1 MKTMNK
7 HTTTSGS
14 TMRKA
19 TIVATLM
26 AMQYHWMAPAMA
38 MYQLPLLST
47 TVSVAPNFVLTLD
60 NSESMAFHHLPENAA
75 KVNGYTVYMGGTR
88 IVLLHP
94 DDIKDHPDYNFQ
106 KVAAGTVPA
115 STGTTC
121 ATAYECQMRSPDVNS
136 IYYNPAN
143 LYKPWPLAKDP
154 SKRMPAASYKAALFD
169 PLAQPTGDPKTDALQ
184 FADLSKVNTVGI
196 SAIWCSSAGAGGA
209 NCARNESIKPFNPAI
224 FYRLQDEKSD
234 PGVVSSYVKYDL
246 NDATRPIPWGKNL
259 YTARTDC
266 SNSCTL
272 AQEQQNFANWFTY
285 YRSRIL
291 LTKAAVSE
299 TFASVGDN
307 IRLGWTFTYNAPY
320 KNIANPTETTDTNAY
335 LGGPVQGVLPF
346 TAENRVKFLT
356 SIQNRT
362 LRGSTPLRWATA
374 GVGQYF
380 KRIDSWSPWRKTPGA
395 GTGASNPILGCRRAA
410 HILTTDG
417 YYNDNGSPDYPSSD
431 LKVGEVDNV
440 AQTVNDVAYTPSSPY
455 RDGNNSNSLADIAM
469 YYWAFPLL
477 KSTDLSSASDTVPS
491 KPTDPATW
499 LHLNQYMVGLG
510 VSGTITTP
518 PSTTNPPASF
528 VWPTIPT
535 SSSDVTSPTKIDD
548 MLHATLNSRGK
559 FFTAT
564 ESTSLKNAMIE
575 AINSGQPEPASEAGV
590 ATSGNT
596 AVDGDLVFTPSYQ
609 SQVWTGD
616 ITAYKLTQNPGTP
629 SLSRIELWRASDRL
643 PAPGLR
649 NIVGYSTKDSNSK
662 AVAFKPEN
670 VDSFAT
676 IATDYRTARFV
687 NFIRGVDDDLD
698 PRYRHRTGKLPDFV
712 NSTPQLIGGNLDMG
726 YQAAGLPSGGSTYGA
741 FVANKKARVP
751 LLFMGGN
758 GGMLHAFNAT
768 DSASGG
774 VETFAYIPK
783 GVMPSLHLLAQPI
796 YNHHFYV
803 DGPLTEADAY
813 LNNAWQNIVIG
824 TLGAGG
830 KGVFAIK
837 VPVGTDQPTLGA
849 SEVMWDI
856 DDTDENAGT
865 LGHVTSPVQVGYV
878 QNNGGWY
885 AFVGNGHDST
895 GGTASLIIVNLAT
908 GTVARTFKL
917 AAAAGVTTPN
927 GLSGVDLIKNARG
940 EVIGAYAGDLHGQL
954 WRFEFDSSNTS
965 NWKVGFDNKPLFT
978 ARDANGG
985 VQHISAAPSHFNLA
999 SKSGS
1004 GNLVLFGTGRLTEK
1018 ADTSDS
1024 STQTF
1029 YGVLDETVGTSSAGT
1044 SPFDLPTAPARSLL
1058 QEQTFLPTEAG
1069 QNLIRM
1075 SSNPVP
1081 LTGDNKKYGWFVDL
1095 SFTNTTVPSLPDGLP
1110 QHPKVIFE
1118 PVVIRS
1124 LVFFTAV
1131 QPPASE
1137 ESCTESKSFNYS
1149 FLLPVLTGGQAKTY
1163 TWDTNGDELFNTLD
1177 EMGQGFVTAG
1187 KGLNSRL
1194 KGTNDKNTVRVIN
1207 ADGDDTGN
1215 LCAGDVSECAEG
1227 PSGPKKIS
1235 DRVWKRII
1243 KPPF

>member
-1 MKTMNK
+1 
-7 HTTTSGS
+7 
-14 TMRKA
+14 MRKA

-26 AMQYHWMAPAMA
+26 AIQYHWMAPAMA

-60 NSESMAFHHLPENAA
+60 NSESMALHHLPENAST
-75 KVNGYTVYMGGTR
+75 VNGYTVYMGGTH

-94 DDIKDHPDYNFQ
+94 DDIKEHPDYNFLT
-106 KVAAGTVPA
+106 KVSGTVPA
-115 STGTTC
+115 STGATC
-121 ATAYECQMRSPDVNS
+121 VTAYECQMRSPDVNS

-143 LYKPWPLAKDP
+143 LYKPWPLASDP
-154 SKRMPAASYKAALFD
+154 SKRMPAASYTAALYVPD
-169 PLAQPTGDPKTDALQ
+169 ALAKPTGDPVKDAVL
-184 FADLSKVNTVGI
+184 FADLSKVNKVGV
-196 SAIWCSSAGAGGA
+196 SAVWCTSADTRGV
-209 NCARNESIKPFNPAI
+209 NCDRNKTTKPFNPAI
-224 FYRLQDEKSD
+224 FYRLKDEKSD

-246 NDATRPIPWGKNL
+246 NDATWSIPWGKNL

-272 AQEQQNFANWFTY
+272 QQEQQNFANWFTY

-291 LTKAAVSE
+291 LTKGAVSE
-299 TFASVGDN
+299 AFAPIGDN
-307 IRLGWTFTYNAPY
+307 IRLGWTFSYNAPY
-320 KNIANPTETTDTNAY
+320 ENIANLPTDTFKSQ
-335 LGGPVQGVLPF
+335 GGPVQGVLPF
-346 TAENRVKFLT
+346 TAENKVKFLT
-356 SIQNRT
+356 AIQNRT
-362 LRGSTPLRWATA
+362 LRGSTPLRYATA
-374 GVGQYF
+374 GVGRYF
-380 KRIDSWSPWRKTPGA
+380 QRIDSWSPWRKTPGA

-431 LKVGEVDNV
+431 LAVGEVDNV
-440 AQTVNDVAYTPSSPY
+440 AQTVNGITYTPSSPY
-455 RDGNNSNSLADIAM
+455 KDGNNSNSLADIAM

-477 KSTDLSSASDTVPS
+477 DLDTLPLASNTVPA

-518 PSTTNPPASF
+518 PSTTNPPSKF

-535 SSSDVTSPTKIDD
+535 SSSDSTSPTKIDD

-575 AINSGQPEPASEAGV
+575 AINSGQPEPASESGV

-596 AVDGDLVFTPSYQ
+596 AVEGDLVFTPSYQ

-616 ITAYKLTQNPGTP
+616 ITAYKLTKTPGTQT
-629 SLSRIELWRASDRL
+629 LNQVQLWRASDRL

-649 NIVGYSTKDSNSK
+649 NIVGYSTTDSNSK
-662 AVAFKPEN
+662 AIAFKPEN
-670 VDSFAT
+670 VGSFAT
-676 IATDYRTARFV
+676 IASDYRTARFID
-687 NFIRGVDDDLD
+687 FIRGVDDDLE
-698 PRYRHRTGKLPDFV
+698 PTYRHRTGKLPDFV
-712 NSTPQLIGGNLDMG
+712 NSTPLLIGGNLDMG

-741 FVANKKARVP
+741 FVASKKARAP

-774 VETFAYIPK
+774 IETFAYVPK
-783 GVMPSLHLLAQPI
+783 GVMPNLHLLAQPV

-813 LNNAWQNIVIG
+813 LPDGNQGDTWQNIVIG

-837 VPVGTDQPTLGA
+837 VPVGGAQTTLGA

-856 DDTDENAGT
+856 DDTDKDAGT

-885 AFVGNGHDST
+885 AFIGNGHDSA
-895 GGTASLIIVNLAT
+895 GGTASLIVVNLAT
-908 GTVARTFKL
+908 GKVAKVFTDL
-917 AAAAGVTTPN
+917 TNAANVTTPN
-927 GLSGVDLIKNARG
+927 GLSGVDLIRNARG

-954 WRFEFDSSNTS
+954 WRFEFDSSDS
-965 NWKVGFDNKPLFT
+965 SKWKVGFGGKPLFT
-978 ARDANGG
+978 ARDANSG
-985 VQHISAAPSHFNLA
+985 VQHISAAPSHFNLTNDV
-999 SKSGS
+999 GS
-1004 GNLVLFGTGRLTEK
+1004 GNLVLFGTGRLT
-1018 ADTSDS
+1018 DQTDSQDS
-1024 STQTF
+1024 STQSF
-1029 YGVLDETVGTSSAGT
+1029 YGILDETVGTASAGA
-1044 SPFDLPTAPARSLL
+1044 SPFTDPAKARGLL
-1058 QEQTFLPTEAG
+1058 QMQEFKTKVTD

-1075 SSNPVP
+1075 TDTAVP
-1081 LTGDNKKYGWFVDL
+1081 LTGSNKKYGWFVDL
-1095 SFTNTTVPSLPDGLP
+1095 VFSSATVPNMLGNWVH
-1110 QHPKVIFE
+1110 HPKVIYK
-1118 PVVIRS
+1118 PVVIRK

-1131 QPPASE
+1131 QPPSTE
-1137 ESCTESKSFNYS
+1137 ESCTESKSYDYT
-1149 FLLPVLTGGQAKTY
+1149 FLLPVLTGGQSKVN
-1163 TWDTNGDELFNTLD
+1163 TWDTDGNGVINAADEI
-1177 EMGQGFVTAG
+1177 GQGFATPDG
-1187 KGLNSRL
+1187 GGLSQP
-1194 KGTNDKNTVRVIN
+1194 KDTNDDNTGADLNPNLLKNFN
-1207 ADGDDTGN
+1207 K
-1215 LCAGDVSECAEG
+1215 CAGDDSYCEKG
-1227 PSGPKKIS
+1227 PGGSKVIS

>member
-7 HTTTSGS
+7 HTTTSGR

-19 TIVATLM
+19 TILATLM
-26 AMQYHWMAPAMA
+26 AMQYQWMAPAMA

-47 TVSVAPNFVLTLD
+47 TVTVAPNFVLTLD

-75 KVNGYTVYMGGTR
+75 KVNGYTVYMGGTH

-94 DDIKDHPDYNFQ
+94 DDIKTHPDYNFQ
-106 KVAAGTVPA
+106 KNAAGTVPA
-115 STGTTC
+115 GTGTTC

-143 LYKPWPLAKDP
+143 LYKPWPLASDP
-154 SKRMPAASYKAALFD
+154 SKRMPAASYTAAYFD
-169 PLAQPTGDPKTDALQ
+169 PLTPASGY
-184 FADLSKVNTVGI
+184 ADLSKVNKVGV
-196 SAIWCSSAGAGGA
+196 SAVWCSSADAGGV
-209 NCARNESIKPFNPAI
+209 NCDRSATTKSFNPAI
-224 FYRLQDEKSD
+224 FYRLRDEKSD
-234 PGVVSSYVKYDL
+234 PGVASNYVKYDL
-246 NDATRPIPWGKNL
+246 NSATTAMAWGKNL

-266 SNSCTL
+266 STSCTL
-272 AQEQQNFANWFTY
+272 QQEQQNFANWFTY

-307 IRLGWTFTYNAPY
+307 IRLGWTFTYNSLY
-320 KNIANPTETTDTNAY
+320 ENIANPTEPTDSTKS

-362 LRGSTPLRWATA
+362 LRGSTPLRYATA
-374 GVGQYF
+374 GVGKYF
-380 KRIDSWSPWRKTPGA
+380 QRTDSWSPWRKKPGA
-395 GTGASNPILGCRRAA
+395 GTDAISNPILGCRRAA

-417 YYNDNGSPDYPSSD
+417 YYNDNGSPDYPSSK
-431 LKVGEVDNV
+431 LAVGEVDN
-440 AQTVNDVAYTPSSPY
+440 ATKTLNGITYTPSSPY
-455 RDGNNSNSLADIAM
+455 KDGNNSNSLADIAT

-477 KSTDLSSASDTVPS
+477 KSTDLSSASDTVPT
-491 KPTDPATW
+491 KPNDPATW

-535 SSSDVTSPTKIDD
+535 SSADVTSPTKIDD
-548 MLHATLNSRGK
+548 MLHATLNSRGT
-559 FFTAT
+559 FFVAT
-564 ESTSLKNAMIE
+564 ESTSLKNAMI
-575 AINSGQPEPASEAGV
+575 ASINSGQPEPASESGV

-596 AVDGDLVFTPSYQ
+596 AVEGDLIFTPSYR

-616 ITAYKLTQNPGTP
+616 ITAYKLTQTPGAP
-629 SLSRIELWRASDRL
+629 SLSRTELWRASDRL
-643 PAPGLR
+643 PAAGLR
-649 NIVGYSTKDSNSK
+649 NIAGYSSKDNQ
-662 AVAFKPEN
+662 AIAFKAEN

-676 IATDYRTARFV
+676 IAADYRLARFID
-687 NFIRGVDDDLD
+687 FIRGVDDDLD
-698 PRYRHRTGKLPDFV
+698 PPYRHRTGKLPDFV
-712 NSTPQLIGGNLDMG
+712 NSTPLLIGGNLDMG
-726 YQAAGLPSGGSTYGA
+726 YQTAGLPSGGSTYGA
-741 FVANKKARVP
+741 FVADKKARAP

-774 VETFAYIPK
+774 IETFAYIPK
-783 GVMPSLHLLAQPI
+783 GLMPSLHLLAQPI

-837 VPVGTDQPTLGA
+837 VPVGTGQPTLGA

-856 DDTDENAGT
+856 DDTDVPT
-865 LGHVTSPVQVGYV
+865 LGNVTSPVQVGYV

-885 AFVGNGHDST
+885 AFIGNGHDSA
-895 GGTASLIIVNLAT
+895 GGTASLIVVNLAT
-908 GTVARTFKL
+908 GTVAKTFTL
-917 AAAAGVTTPN
+917 PNAASVTTPN

-954 WRFEFDSSNTS
+954 WRFELDGSDLST
-965 NWKVGFDNKPLFT
+965 WKVGFGGKPLFT
-978 ARDANGG
+978 ARDANNK
-985 VQHISAAPSHFNLA
+985 VQHISAAPAHFKLTN
-999 SKSGS
+999 KVGS
-1004 GNLVLFGTGRLTEK
+1004 GNLVVFGTGRLTEQT
-1018 ADTSDS
+1018 DTTDN

-1029 YGVLDETVGTSSAGT
+1029 YGILDETVGTASAAK
-1044 SPFDLPTAPARSLL
+1044 SPFDGAADPRALL
-1058 QEQTFLPTEAG
+1058 QVQTFLPTEAG

-1075 SSNPVP
+1075 SSNLVP

-1095 SFTNTTVPSLPDGLP
+1095 SFTNSTVPGLP
-1110 QHPKVIFE
+1110 GGLNQHPKVIYE

-1131 QPPASE
+1131 QPPALE
-1137 ESCTESKSFNYS
+1137 ESCTEAKSYNYTL
-1149 FLLPVLTGGQAKTY
+1149 LLPVLTGGQAKVN
-1163 TWDTNGDELFNTLD
+1163 TWDTTGDDVINTLD
-1177 EMGQGFVTAG
+1177 QSGQGYVTAG
-1187 KGLNSRL
+1187 TAGRSQIRNGPSIRTDKNVTSDGDKGL
-1194 KGTNDKNTVRVIN
+1194 DP
-1207 ADGDDTGN
+1207 
-1215 LCAGDVSECAEG
+1215 CAGDVSACETPPG
-1227 PSGPKKIS
+1227 GPKTIS